1 MGRNCASVNTE
12 SPNPASMTMTR
23 MMSTIS
29 PPTLLNMYVE
39 EPNSRLNSF
48 LTSAEKAE
56 ERLIC
61 SALYAFFAPRACKEK
76 WMRV

>member
-1 MGRNCASVNTE
+1 
-12 SPNPASMTMTR
+12 
-23 MMSTIS
+23 MSTIS
-29 PPTLLNMYVE
+29 PPTLLSMYVE
-39 EPNSRLNSF
+39 ELNSRLNSF

-61 SALYAFFAPRACKEK
+61 SALYAFFALRACREK